1 MNTLGLVFYLRLVK
15 DDSNVRRDSS
25 LYLSKKLIATPS
37 PYFLIL
43 SETQRTQG
51 REREREVTNKTSSVV
66 LARGQDSKGT
76 LLSGW
81 WKLSSSL
88 ILLKVFIYSLCIAK
102 TCTSLWTQTSAGQPI
117 SPREQGLSTW
127 VQGPDCWGS
136 NTSVTSCWLCGFRQ
150 EPLQS
155 LVFLSIK
162 WG

>member
-25 LYLSKKLIATPS
+25 LYLSKKFIATPS

-88 ILLKVFIYSLCIAK
+88 ILLEVFIYSLCIAK

-117 SPREQGLSTW
+117 SPESRDSAHVFRGQTVGVQIPASPPAGCVVLDKSLSS
-127 VQGPDCWGS
+127 P
-136 NTSVTSCWLCGFRQ
+136 
-150 EPLQS
+150 
-155 LVFLSIK
+155 
-162 WG
+162 